1 MNNTHFFSLSLFL
14 VCHTCH
20 QPAKG
25 KSSNTRGYV
34 YILQVTLS
42 PCWVHLLSSQPI
54 SSCALSQS
62 LTLDF
67 KIKQIQ
73 KINQHRTGFLLL
85 LWGHEAGVWS
95 LRYTTADVW
104 FKKRKEKI
112 VVGEIVCS
120 SASLLPPPQPSHPLD
135 LLKSENTMKLVCIY
149 RYFTRLNK
157 NNNNKKIEH

>member
-1 MNNTHFFSLSLFL
+1 MTSLGYEQYTFLLSLSLFFL

-34 YILQVTLS
+34 YILQVILS

-54 SSCALSQS
+54 SSCALYQS
-62 LTLDF
+62 LTPDL

-73 KINQHRTGFLLL
+73 KINQHRKGFLLL
-85 LWGHEAGVWS
+85 WWGHEAGVWS
-95 LRYTTADVW
+95 LRYTIADVW

-120 SASLLPPPQPSHPLD
+120 SAPLLPPSQPSHPLGSPEKWEYNETG
-135 LLKSENTMKLVCIY
+135 LYL
-149 RYFTRLNK
+149 
-157 NNNNKKIEH
+157 